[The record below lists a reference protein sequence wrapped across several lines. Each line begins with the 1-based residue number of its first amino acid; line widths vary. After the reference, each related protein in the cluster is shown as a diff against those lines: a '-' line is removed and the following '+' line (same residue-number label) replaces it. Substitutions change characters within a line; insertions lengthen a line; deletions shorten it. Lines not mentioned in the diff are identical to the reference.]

1 MGDKLA
7 IFDSGI
13 GGLSLFYYLKSK
25 LDMPVTYLADNGLF
39 PYGNKSEEELIQIVN
54 RIIRRLK
61 QEHEHIVIAC
71 NTASMIY
78 EKHLSHLYQ
87 HVYPIIHHTIEEVN
101 KMDGIEKIGIIGTYR
116 TIESGVYQNALLK
129 DRPYHIH
136 ALACSELVTYSEDL
150 EQEDLIKDYIKREF
164 SVFKEEKID
173 LLVLGCTH
181 FNRLKTYLEE
191 YFNHGVIILPSGYGL
206 MDYLLHEVK
215 FENEENKVYLTA
227 KEPEYIKKIIKMI
240 KINHNL
246 ILS

>member
-13 GGLSLFYYLKSK
+13 GGLSLFYYLKSQ
-25 LDMPVTYLADNGLF
+25 LDIPVTYLADNGLF
-39 PYGNKSEEELIQIVN
+39 PYGNKSEQELIKIVH
-54 RIIRRLK
+54 RIISRLK

-78 EKHLSHLYQ
+78 EKHLSHLFQ
-87 HVYPIIHHTIEEVN
+87 HVYPIINHTIDEVN
-101 KMDGIEKIGIIGTYR
+101 AMEGVQKIGLIGTYR
-116 TIESGVYQNALLK
+116 TIESGVYQEALLQAK
-129 DRPYHIH
+129 HYDIIS
-136 ALACSELVTYSEDL
+136 LACSDLVTYSENPEFDHL
-150 EQEDLIKDYIKREF
+150 AEDYIEKEF
-164 SVFKEEKID
+164 SIFKEKQID

-181 FNRLKTYLEE
+181 FNRLKPYLEE
-191 YFNHGVIILPSGYGL
+191 YFNHQVQIIPSGYGL
-206 MDYLLHEVK
+206 IDHLIKHVK
-215 FENEENKVYLTA
+215 FENDENKVYLTA